1 MSPEFGT
8 SRRRNVIE
16 KALKYIQNKARTEE
30 TEGARLLKSKSNYD
44 GPMQSKQPDEMIKL
58 EYRVSLHQHQHLAY
72 RDKANQLQDLLEM
85 GSIDSSRISSG
96 SVFVWGFEDAEE
108 SENKNEV
115 VIVIPSGGGEFENF
129 RLLSEVA
136 PLAQSIMGSV
146 KGDIVKLGGI
156 TITIKDIL

>member
-8 SRRRNVIE
+8 SKRRNVIE
-16 KALKYIQNKARTEE
+16 KALKYIQNKARIEE
-30 TEGARLLKSKSNYD
+30 VEGAKLLKSKSNYD

-58 EYRVSLHQHQHLAY
+58 EYRVSLHQHQHVAY
-72 RDKANQLQDLLEM
+72 RDKANQLQDLLEL
-85 GSIDSSRISSG
+85 GNPDSSRISNG
-96 SVFVWGFEDAEE
+96 SVFLWNFDDPEE

-115 VIVIPSGGGEFENF
+115 VIIIPSGGGEFENF
-129 RLLSEVA
+129 RLLSGAA

-156 TITIKDIL
+156 TVTIKDIL